1 MKYSLGSLAASGLVF
16 AMGAWSTLQAQQTQP
31 RPRPGTQPAV
41 PGNIQPAGGQSR
53 PGQTGKTVQPTVHA
67 QASDPPIVEQLSPE
81 LEQILQEWEEKSSRI
96 KSLHGTH
103 KRTVY
108 NTVFEVEKIASGKFF
123 LQTPDKGRID
133 LKGLEVAKGAKSA
146 RIGKSGSP
154 YRLEEDH
161 AEKWIC
167 TGDEIVMVN
176 DDEKTYEVMPLPD
189 SVKGTNIINSPLP
202 FLFGMKADDAKR
214 RFQITLKSNSKAQAV
229 LIVTPR
235 MESDKQNYKQA
246 FIMLEKENYLPT
258 AVKLFDPSGSLE
270 TVYVFETVKIN
281 DQGVWRAI
289 QGIFGERDPFHPDLK
304 GKGYKIVVRA
314 PEETEPPRRQTVIDP
329 RSEIPINRTQRS
341 NVPQDALRNS
351 PGGSK
356 LR

>member
-1 MKYSLGSLAASGLVF
+1 MKYSLGSHAAFGLVF

-31 RPRPGTQPAV
+31 RPRPAMQPAA
-41 PGNIQPAGGQSR
+41 PGNVQPAGGQTR
-53 PGQTGKTVQPTVHA
+53 PGQSGKNVQPTVHA
-67 QASDPPIVEQLSPE
+67 QAGDPPVIEQLSPE

-108 NTVFEVEKIASGKFF
+108 NTVFEVEKIAAGKFF

-133 LKGLEVAKGAKSA
+133 LEGLEVAKGAKSA
-146 RIGKSGSP
+146 RIGKSGKP

-176 DDEKTYEVMPLPD
+176 DDEKTYEVMPLPE
-189 SVKGTNIINSPLP
+189 SVKGSNIINSPLP
-202 FLFGMKADDAKR
+202 FLFGMKADEAKR

-235 MESDKQNYKQA
+235 MDSDRQNYKQA

-270 TVYVFETVKIN
+270 TVYMFENVKIN
-281 DQGVWRAI
+281 DNGVLQRI
-289 QGIFGERDPFHPDLK
+289 QSMFRERDPFHPDLK
-304 GKGYKIVVRA
+304 GKGYKLVVHA
-314 PEETEPPRRQTVIDP
+314 PEENEPPRRAAPADP
-329 RSEIPINRTQRS
+329 RSEVPVNRPTRP
-341 NVPQDALRNS
+341 VAPQDAMRNS
-351 PGGSK
+351 PGSAK